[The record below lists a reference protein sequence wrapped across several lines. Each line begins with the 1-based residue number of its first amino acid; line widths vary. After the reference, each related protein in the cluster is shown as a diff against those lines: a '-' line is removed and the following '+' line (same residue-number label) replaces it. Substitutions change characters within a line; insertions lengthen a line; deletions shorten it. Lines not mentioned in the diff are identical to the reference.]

1 MDLRTGASVRRFESV
16 EMGAVTII
24 VLASVV
30 QGFFLSRLVPVLA
43 SLYAGA
49 GEPLSL
55 RLRVY
60 IGLYNWFLILAP
72 VVLVVWMGFQIAGR
86 PLPAAIRRRVLMVV
100 AALAGPVTIVGLYF
114 IAEDSLMQAMRMS
127 NIVAASAQVLERDL
141 SYLSLASGDP
151 DQVIASLEP
160 KVSRDDFVTNVR
172 YGSTWPGLS
181 ARRSVPS
188 ERRHARRAAFL
199 PPRPAGRGRVR
210 RSADAATGG
219 QAGAMAGSV
228 WQGLRLLVAE
238 RVGDEKTLRPG
249 SRGLSTAARSAL
261 EVGQRQAVDGCGRAP
276 TLTIGHNLP
285 ACRFPR
291 NSGDP

>member
-1 MDLRTGASVRRFESV
+1 MDLRTGARIRRFESV

-30 QGFFLSRLVPVLA
+30 QGFFLNRLVPELA
-43 SLYAGA
+43 PLYAGA

-55 RLRVY
+55 RLRAY

-72 VVLVVWMGFQIAGR
+72 VVLVAWMGFQIAGR

-127 NIVAASAQVLERDL
+127 SIGAASAQVRERDL

-160 KVSRDDFVTNVR
+160 KVSRDDFVTNVQ
-172 YGSTWPGLS
+172 YGAPGQAFLLAEAYRAKGDMPA
-181 ARRSVPS
+181 ARRFYL
-188 ERRHARRAAFL
+188 RAQQ
-199 PPRPAGRGRVR
+199 
-210 RSADAATGG
+210 AAVGFDE
-219 QAGAMAGSV
+219 
-228 WQGLRLLVAE
+228 GLRPHLV
-238 RVGDEKTLRPG
+238 DKQ
-249 SRGLSTAARSAL
+249 ARW
-261 EVGQRQAVDGCGRAP
+261 QAQFGTDFDFWLPNASEMR
-276 TLTIGHNLP
+276 TLTDRIRAVSQQRLDQLS
-285 ACRFPR
+285 R
-291 NSGDP
+291 

>member
-1 MDLRTGASVRRFESV
+1 MDLRAGANARRFGSV
-16 EMGAVTII
+16 EIGAVTVI

-30 QGFFLSRLVPVLA
+30 QGFFLSRLLPELGP
-43 SLYAGA
+43 LYAGA

-55 RLRVY
+55 RLRAY

-72 VVLVVWMGFQIAGR
+72 VVLVAWMGFQIAGR

-127 NIVAASAQVLERDL
+127 SIGAAPAQVRERDL

-172 YGSTWPGLS
+172 YGALGQAFLLAEAYRAKGDMPA
-181 ARRSVPS
+181 ARRFYLRAQQAAVGFDEGLTPHLVGKQARWQAQFGRDFDFWLPHAS
-188 ERRHARRAAFL
+188 EMKTL
-199 PPRPAGRGRVR
+199 SDRVR
-210 RSADAATGG
+210 AVS
-219 QAGAMAGSV
+219 Q
-228 WQGLRLLVAE
+228 QRLDQL
-238 RVGDEKTLRPG
+238 
-249 SRGLSTAARSAL
+249 SR
-261 EVGQRQAVDGCGRAP
+261 
-276 TLTIGHNLP
+276 
-285 ACRFPR
+285 
-291 NSGDP
+291 